1 MTTNTISRFT
11 LASLLAAITAPTQII
26 LRAVTTPKVKAA
38 CPYRDT
44 LKKESRIVGVIGA
57 NYQATVQ
64 VRQIACAGV
73 EPDFKAEK
81 PTWGQRINGSA
92 LIEHKGKHYVEVFV
106 EESIMPSYRYEGGE
120 LKASQV
126 TPYLYSKGSATQDA
140 AGLEKQDQ
148 VKVAR
153 YSLESLR
160 EVTIN
165 GVTYELR

>member
-1 MTTNTISRFT
+1 MTTTTLNRF
-11 LASLLAAITAPTQII
+11 SLAALLTSIVVPTQIT
-26 LRAVTTPKVKAA
+26 LRAVTNPKVKAA
-38 CPYRDT
+38 CPFRDT
-44 LKKESRIVGVIGA
+44 LEKESRIVGVIGA

-64 VRQIACAGV
+64 VRQVACAGV
-73 EPDFKAEK
+73 EPDFQAEK

-106 EESIMPSYRYEGGE
+106 EESIFPSYRYAGGE

-140 AGLEKQDQ
+140 AGLEKRDQ

-165 GVTYELR
+165 GITYELR